1 MYQIGEFSKICQV
14 SVKTLRYYDKIGV
27 LRPSEV
33 DRFTGY
39 RYYDRAQLE
48 KMLLIQKLKRYG
60 FSLDEIQPLLSCG
73 HDAFYSELRRQRDK
87 LQDRLTELEAVLREL
102 TLHLGGLERTD
113 DKMNIPNGY
122 EIKLTER
129 PSMAVFSCRQR
140 MGVDEFGK
148 YFGTLYER
156 ISKEGLTPGGVV
168 GAMYHDEEF
177 HHESSDI
184 ELFVSVRERDCAEK
198 VMDACPCAMTVHR
211 GGYST
216 LNEAYAALVSWIE
229 ENGYQWDGTPCD
241 IYTRGA
247 WHNLKPE
254 DWETEVYFPVRKRE
268 KATVD

>member
-14 SVKTLRYYDKIGV
+14 SVKTLRYYDKVGL

-60 FSLDEIQPLLSCG
+60 LSLDEIQPLLSCESG
-73 HDAFYSELRRQRDK
+73 AFYQELCRQREK
-87 LQDRLTELEAVLREL
+87 LQWRLMELETVFQEL
-102 TLHLGGLERTD
+102 TLHLRNLERTGD
-113 DKMNIPNGY
+113 MMDIPNGY
-122 EIKLTER
+122 EIQLTETR
-129 PSMAVFSCRQR
+129 PMAVFSCRER

-156 ISKEGLTPGGVV
+156 VAKEGLTPGGVV
-168 GAMYHDEEF
+168 GAMYHGEEF
-177 HHESSDI
+177 NHDSSDI
-184 ELFVSVRERDCAEK
+184 ELFVSVEESDRAEK
-198 VMDACPCAMTVHR
+198 VMEARQCAMTVHR

-229 ENGYQWDGTPCD
+229 ENGYEWDGAPFD
-241 IYTRGA
+241 IYKQGA
-247 WHNLKPE
+247 WHNRKPE

-268 KATVD
+268 SAAS

>member
-14 SVKTLRYYDKIGV
+14 SVKTLRYYDKVGI

-60 FSLDEIQPLLSCG
+60 FSLDEIQPLLSCESG
-73 HDAFYSELRRQRDK
+73 AFYRKLRRQREK
-87 LQDRLTELEAVLREL
+87 LKWRLMELETVYQEL
-102 TLHLGGLERTD
+102 TLHLRKLERTGD
-113 DKMNIPNGY
+113 RMDIPNGY
-122 EIKLTER
+122 EIQLTET
-129 PSMAVFSCRQR
+129 PAVAVVSCRKQ

-156 ISKEGLTPGGVV
+156 VAKEGLTPGGIV
-168 GAMYHDEEF
+168 GAMYHGEEF
-177 HHESSDI
+177 NHDSSDI
-184 ELFVSVRERDCAEK
+184 ELFVSVKERDRADR
-198 VMDACPCAMTVHR
+198 VMEARPCAMTVHR
-211 GGYST
+211 GAYST

-229 ENGYQWDGTPCD
+229 ENGYEWDGAPFD
-241 IYTRGA
+241 VYAQGVWNNR
-247 WHNLKPE
+247 KPE

-268 KATVD
+268 SAAS